1 MNTYGWHLSNQA
13 GELIRSTDVR
23 EIRNLIGYKSNTDFK
38 RDVLREKRLMQKLNA
53 HHFSLEKLW
62 VTESDPIFE
71 CLENQG

>member
-53 HHFSLEKLW
+53 HHFSLEKL
-62 VTESDPIFE
+62 
-71 CLENQG
+71 